1 MLFSKMMVYLS
12 RRAVNYYQMYNK
24 LCLSTRNP
32 LIIESLLSMNVLLLY
47 HFNRDST
54 INNP

>member
-24 LCLSTRNP
+24 LRLSTRNP
-32 LIIESLLSMNVLLLY
+32 LINREFTIHECLLLY